1 MNKFLI
7 FEYIKRLRKEDI
19 ISFSINQGIEL
30 PDSDLETIYYYLKN
44 EVPRFLNNPKEILNE
59 LKIKLT
65 PNTYNYTINLYN
77 QYKNYLDQ

>member
-19 ISFSINQGIEL
+19 VTFSIKQGIKL
-30 PDSDLETIYYYLKN
+30 PSSDLETIYYYLKN
-44 EVPRFLNNPKEILNE
+44 EVPRFLNNPEEILEE

-65 PNTYNYTINLYN
+65 PNVYQLTIELYE
-77 QYKNYLDQ
+77 QYKNYLD

>member
-44 EVPRFLNNPKEILNE
+44 EVPRFLNNHEEILNE